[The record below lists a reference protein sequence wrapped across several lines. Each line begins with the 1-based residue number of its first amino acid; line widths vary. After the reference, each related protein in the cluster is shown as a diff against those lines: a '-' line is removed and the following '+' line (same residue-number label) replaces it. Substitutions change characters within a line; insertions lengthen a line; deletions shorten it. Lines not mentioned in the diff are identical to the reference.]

1 MDYNIL
7 TEVITEP
14 AASASV
20 VLGVIWYLRRQSR
33 DNFFRIWLIGW
44 GFYLLFYLLIA
55 WRYLVHDAP
64 WKNLASHLALSAVV
78 YCVFLASRSFKR
90 TIYWNWRYA
99 FIPAI
104 LILWSIFCVAVID
117 SKRWVPWDSPHFSE
131 LEIAPAAVLT
141 YAAYRYLQ
149 LAKENRSQGL
159 YWLGSAVGLWAVL
172 VLVRPVA
179 LSIPDEIADYS
190 HFLGPLL
197 QMVMGIALVTLLFEQ
212 ERRTAQENLL
222 AFSTLETNFE
232 ELVTPAQLAASMQRL
247 LNRLLVLGGTKHAAI
262 FIVDQ
267 WRNVL
272 PHAQSGFASQFLVEL
287 EKEGLSS
294 AVLGDMRQRKDMRH
308 RTDSGDSVRW
318 LADTSRLKE
327 YQNQLTEIAQ
337 RHSSTPLAA
346 VTALALRSS
355 ERTFGLVLFGHE
367 KRKRLALLQLSLL
380 KSLARQLGT
389 TLDHYVQLHE
399 ARRRSKEYKLLTQ
412 IGQAVSSRLNTDD
425 IMRTIHRE
433 LGKIFDTSSFYIAF
447 RENDEI
453 RFEFETENGKVLPKR
468 SRKVTNG
475 VTEHIIATGEPLLI
489 QSDMEKRRSELGLTT
504 VGPKAKCFCG
514 VPLFLHGKPAGMMAA
529 LSYER
534 EFAYDE
540 RDLELLRTAAG
551 QVSISV
557 ENARTFQR
565 EQQRARDLAFLN
577 NVSRIAISSKDP
589 AEMLAEIAGE
599 MHKTFKF
606 DHISIGFLDYTT
618 KELII
623 KAEAGDSKYRV
634 GVGRRVSLDDG
645 LIGLVAHSNQPSVV
659 QEQAKT
665 SNLGL
670 FAESRAVMCHPI
682 TYGET
687 LLGILNVERF
697 TSSSFAE
704 EEVLILGTLGDLLAT
719 ALQNVFSFQKMEHQ
733 SITDSLTGLKTR
745 RYFLEALQSEWKRAS
760 RSGRPF
766 SVVMIDLD
774 RFKHV
779 NDAKGH
785 LEGDLVLARV
795 GRLLEQKV
803 RHSNVVARYGGD
815 EFVVLM
821 PETGLEQAQILAER
835 LRVWIA
841 GDLML
846 SQCQI
851 TGSFGVASFP
861 LHGARVEEILSLAD
875 EGMYLSKH
883 AGGDRV
889 SNVQSGEES
898 DDTRNRRHLI
908 SSHLEAFLT
917 AEANGHRSPELLK
930 NALAQLSGQIPAKS
944 RRSVMMDALRL
955 VCRSLEAS
963 EDNALGH
970 GDLVARHCESIGRA
984 LELSPEELLDLVF
997 AAQIHDVGKIA
1008 IPVSILNK
1016 AGLLTPEEYAIVKN
1030 HPTVGADLAAVI
1042 PDSERIQAFVR
1053 YHQERFDG
1061 SGYPSGLHG
1070 EQIPIGA
1077 RIIAVAEAFA
1087 WVSAERSHGAAKSPD
1102 AALTLLKNARGV
1114 LFDRKV
1120 VDLLLKSIQQE
1131 GKIAASV

>member
-1 MDYNIL
+1 MDYNVL

-20 VLGVIWYLRRQSR
+20 VLGVIWYLKRQSR

-44 GFYLLFYLLIA
+44 LLYLVFFLLVA
-55 WRYLVHDAP
+55 WRYLISDAP
-64 WKNLASHLALSAVV
+64 WKNLASHLVLSAVV

-99 FIPAI
+99 YIPAI
-104 LILWSIFCVAVID
+104 LIAWSIFCVAVID
-117 SKRWVPWDSPHFSE
+117 TKRWVPWDSPHFSE
-131 LEIAPAAVLT
+131 VEVAPAAVLV

-159 YWLGSAVGLWAVL
+159 YWLGSAVGLWAAL
-172 VLVRPVA
+172 VLLRPVA
-179 LSIPDEIADYS
+179 PRLPDEIANYS

-232 ELVTPAQLAASMQRL
+232 ELVPPAQLAASMQRL
-247 LNRLLVLGGTKHAAI
+247 LNRLLVLGGTRHAAI

-272 PHAQSGFASQFLVEL
+272 PHAQSGFAPEFLLEL
-287 EKEGLSS
+287 ENERLGT
-294 AVLGDMRQRKDMRH
+294 AVLGDMRDRKNMRH
-308 RTDSGDSVRW
+308 RTDSGDTVRW
-318 LADTSRLKE
+318 LADTNRLKE
-327 YQNQLTEIAQ
+327 YQNQLTEVAQ

-355 ERTFGLVLFGHE
+355 DRTFGLVLFGHE

-447 RENDEI
+447 QEHDEI
-453 RFEFETENGKVLPKR
+453 HFEFETENGNVLPKR
-468 SRKVTNG
+468 SRKITNG

-489 QSDMEKRRSELGLTT
+489 QSDMERRRSELGLTI
-504 VGPKAKCFCG
+504 VGPRSKCFCG
-514 VPLFLHGKPAGMMAA
+514 VPLFLRGRPAGMMAA

-534 EFAYDE
+534 EFAYDD

-551 QVSISV
+551 QVSIAV

-589 AEMLAEIAGE
+589 ADMLADIARE
-599 MHKTFKF
+599 MHATFKF

-618 KELII
+618 KEVII
-623 KAEAGDSKYRV
+623 KAEAGDSRYRV
-634 GVGRRVSLDDG
+634 GIGKRVSLDDG
-645 LIGLVAHSNQPSVV
+645 LIGVVAHSNQPSIV
-659 QEQAKT
+659 QDHAKT
-665 SNLGL
+665 SGLG
-670 FAESRAVMCHPI
+670 FFPESRAVMCHPI

-697 TSSSFAE
+697 TSNSFVE
-704 EEVLILGTLGDLLAT
+704 EEILTLGTLADLLAT
-719 ALQNVFSFQKMEHQ
+719 ALQNVFNFQKMEHQ

-774 RFKHV
+774 KFKNV
-779 NDAKGH
+779 NDQKGH

-841 GDLML
+841 SDPML
-846 SQCQI
+846 NQLQI
-851 TGSFGVASFP
+851 TGSFGVATFP
-861 LHGARVEEILSLAD
+861 LHGARVEEILSVAD
-875 EGMYLSKH
+875 EGMYVSKH

-889 SNVQSGEES
+889 SHVES
-898 DDTRNRRHLI
+898 KDETDDTRNRRHLI
-908 SSHLEAFLT
+908 SSHLEAFLS
-917 AEANGHRSPELLK
+917 AEANGNRRPELLK
-930 NALAQLSGQIPAKS
+930 HALLELSGKIPAKS
-944 RRSVMMDALRL
+944 RRSTMMDALRL
-955 VCRSLEAS
+955 VCRSLESS

-970 GDLVARHCESIGRA
+970 GDLVARHCEAVGRS
-984 LELSPEELLDLVF
+984 LDLSPEELFDLVF
-997 AAQIHDVGKIA
+997 AAQIHDIGKIA
-1008 IPVSILNK
+1008 VPTSILNK
-1016 AGLLTPEEYAIVKN
+1016 SGLLTPEEYAVVKS
-1030 HPTVGADLAAVI
+1030 HPVVGADLASVI
-1042 PDSERIQAFVR
+1042 PESERIQAFIR
-1053 YHQERFDG
+1053 YHQEHFDG
-1061 SGYPSGLHG
+1061 NGYPSGLRG

-1087 WVSAERSHGAAKSPD
+1087 WVSVERPYGAAKSPD
-1102 AALTLLKNARGV
+1102 AAVTLLKNASGV
-1114 LFDRKV
+1114 MFDRKV
-1120 VDLLLKSIQQE
+1120 VELFLTAIQQHGE
-1131 GKIAASV
+1131 MAASV

>member
-1 MDYNIL
+1 
-7 TEVITEP
+7 V
-14 AASASV
+14 
-20 VLGVIWYLRRQSR
+20 
-33 DNFFRIWLIGW
+33 
-44 GFYLLFYLLIA
+44 
-55 WRYLVHDAP
+55 
-64 WKNLASHLALSAVV
+64 LSAVV

-99 FIPAI
+99 YIPAI
-104 LILWSIFCVAVID
+104 LIFWSIFCVAVID
-117 SKRWVPWDSPHFSE
+117 TKRWIPWDSPHFSE
-131 LEIAPAAVLT
+131 VEIAPAAVLA
-141 YAAYRYLQ
+141 YAAYRYFQ

-159 YWLGSAVGLWAVL
+159 YWLGSAVGLWSIL
-172 VLVRPVA
+172 VLLRPIA
-179 LSIPDEIADYS
+179 LSIPDEIANYS

-247 LNRLLVLGGTKHAAI
+247 LNRLLVLGGTQHAAI

-287 EKEGLSS
+287 EKEGLST
-294 AVLGDMRQRKDMRH
+294 AVLGDMRQRGMRH

-453 RFEFETENGKVLPKR
+453 RFEFETEAGKVLPKR

-475 VTEHIIATGEPLLI
+475 VTEHLISTGEPLLI
-489 QSDMEKRRSELGLTT
+489 QSEMEKRRSELGLTT

-514 VPLFLHGKPAGMMAA
+514 VPLFLHGKPVGMMAA

-534 EFAYDE
+534 EFAYDD

-565 EQQRARDLAFLN
+565 EQQRGRDLAFLN

-589 AEMLAEIAGE
+589 AEMLVEIASE
-599 MHKTFKF
+599 MHNTFRF

-618 KELII
+618 KEVII

-634 GVGRRVSLDDG
+634 GIGRRISLDDG

-665 SNLGL
+665 ANLG
-670 FAESRAVMCHPI
+670 FFPESRAVMCHPI

-733 SITDSLTGLKTR
+733 SITDSLTSLKTR

-779 NDAKGH
+779 NDEKGH

-815 EFVVLM
+815 EFIVLM

-841 GDLML
+841 SDPML
-846 SQCQI
+846 SQLRI

-883 AGGDRV
+883 AGGDCV
-889 SNVQSGEES
+889 SHVQSTEETA
-898 DDTRNRRHLI
+898 DARGHRHLI

-917 AEANGHRSPELLK
+917 AEANGNRSPELLK
-930 NALAQLSGQIPAKS
+930 NALAQLAEKIPAKS
-944 RRSVMMDALRL
+944 RRPVMMNALRL
-955 VCRSLEAS
+955 VCRSLEAG

-970 GDLVARHCESIGRA
+970 GDLVARHCESMGRA
-984 LELSPEELLDLVF
+984 LELSPEELLDLIF
-997 AAQIHDVGKIA
+997 AAQIHDIGKIA

-1042 PDSERIQAFVR
+1042 PDSERIQAFIR
-1053 YHQERFDG
+1053 YHQEHFDG
-1061 SGYPSGLHG
+1061 TGYPCSLHG
-1070 EQIPIGA
+1070 DQIPVGA

-1087 WVSAERSHGAAKSPD
+1087 WLSVERSHGGAKSLD
-1102 AALTLLKNARGV
+1102 SALTLLKNASGV
-1114 LFDRKV
+1114 MFDRNIV
-1120 VDLLLKSIQQE
+1120 ELFLKSMQQE